1 MIFKNLFR
9 QKGRT
14 ILTIFGISIGVAA
27 IVGLGA
33 LADGLQAGY
42 DSILTGS
49 KADLVLSQPDA
60 IDMTTTSVDESIG
73 ADLDAMP
80 EITAVSG
87 MLQGLVPTENNPYF
101 FVYGYPE
108 DSFILNRFNI
118 IAGGGLDSR
127 EAQQSHGKPLLLGAS
142 AAEVMHKE
150 VGDTIRIMESVFRVV
165 GIYETGATLEDNGT
179 VISLR
184 DAQEVLGKPRQ
195 VSVFFIQLKDPS
207 LREQLE
213 RRVARLWS
221 NLSLGGTEELADKQL
236 LGNTIQGMVWGVAG
250 LAILIG
256 GVGMMNAQLMSVM
269 ERTREIG
276 VLRATGWSSRR
287 ILGMIMSESLLVS
300 LLGGAV
306 GVFLAWLVL
315 MAFSNAAGFFGASVT
330 NINAGI
336 LFQAFATVLVLGL
349 IGGIYPAWRA
359 SRLQPVEALRYE
371 GGTSGS
377 EAHRL
382 PVGGMAA
389 QSLWQRSTRTLLTL
403 GVIGITVG
411 GIVALEALI
420 GGVSDIMTAL
430 SGDSEIMVRQAGI
443 ADTSLSALDER
454 IGDKIAVLPG
464 VAHVSGLGFTGTIL
478 PDSGTIFIL
487 FGYAPNEY
495 GIQQFNVVEGEP
507 LTNNRQILLGRMMSN
522 ALHKSVGD
530 TVEVG
535 GSRFRVVGIY
545 ESGATWEEMGGV
557 ISLRDAQSYM
567 GRPRKVTMYMVKVD
581 DPSQAPG
588 IVERINAELPGAHAN
603 LSGDFVEQM
612 PDMQAMDAMMGAI
625 SFLAI
630 AVGGIGVLNTM
641 LMSVLER
648 TREIGVLRALGWR
661 RRRVLGMIINES
673 LLLGLIGGVVGI
685 LVAFGLTFL
694 FSLIPM
700 FGSML
705 TAQWDLVIFGRALA
719 VALLLGLLGGLYPAY
734 RATRL
739 QPVEALRYE

>member
-14 ILTIFGISIGVAA
+14 LLTIFGISIGVAA

-42 DSILTGS
+42 DSILSGS
-49 KADLVLSQPDA
+49 KADLILAQPDA
-60 IDMTTTSVDESIG
+60 LDLTTTSVEESIS
-73 ADLDAMP
+73 AELVAMP
-80 EITAVSG
+80 EIASVSG
-87 MLQGLVPTENNPYF
+87 MLQGLVPAANNPYF

-108 DSFILNRFNI
+108 DGFVLDRFHI
-118 IAGGGLDSR
+118 IEGGGLGSR
-127 EAQQSHGKPLLLGAS
+127 EAKLSHGRPLLLGSS
-142 AAEVMHKE
+142 AADVLDKG
-150 VGDTIRIMESVFRVV
+150 VGDSVRIMESVFRVV
-165 GIYETGATLEDNGT
+165 GIYETGATLEDNGA
-179 VISLR
+179 VISLQ

-195 VSVFFIQLKDPS
+195 VSVFYIQLKDPA
-207 LREQLE
+207 LRERLE
-213 RRVARLWS
+213 RRAARLWP
-221 NLSLGGTEELADKQL
+221 NLELSGTEAFADKQL
-236 LGNTIQGMVWGVAG
+236 LGNYLQGMVWGVAG

-256 GVGMMNAQLMSVM
+256 GIGMMNAQLMSVM

-287 ILGMIMSESLLVS
+287 VLGMILSESLLVS
-300 LLGGAV
+300 FLGGAL
-306 GVFLAWLVL
+306 GVVFGWLVL
-315 MAFSNAAGFFGASVT
+315 VAFSNVAGFFGASVA
-330 NINAGI
+330 NVNASI
-336 LFQAFATVLVLGL
+336 LFQAFATVMVLGL
-349 IGGIYPAWRA
+349 VGGAYPAWRA

-371 GGTSGS
+371 GGASGS
-377 EAHRL
+377 SVRRI

-411 GIVALEALI
+411 GIMALEALI
-420 GGVSDIMTAL
+420 AGVTDMISTM

-454 IGDKIAVLPG
+454 IGEKIAVLPG
-464 VAHVSGLGFTGTIL
+464 VAHVSGVGFTGTIL
-478 PDSGTIFIL
+478 PDSGTIFIM
-487 FGYAPNEY
+487 FGYEPNEY
-495 GIQQFNVVEGEP
+495 AIQEYNIVEGGP
-507 LTNNRQILLGRMMSN
+507 LTNNRQILLGRLMAN
-522 ALHKSVGD
+522 ALNKSVGD
-530 TVEVG
+530 IVELG
-535 GSRFRVVGIY
+535 GSRFRIVGIY
-545 ESGATWEEMGGV
+545 ESGSAWEEMGGV
-557 ISLRDAQSYM
+557 ISLREAQSYM

-581 DPSQAPG
+581 DPNQAPA
-588 IVERINAELPGAHAN
+588 IADRINSEMPDAHAN
-603 LSGDFVEQM
+603 LSGEFVEQM
-612 PDMQAMDAMMGAI
+612 PDMQAMDGMMAAI

-673 LLLGLIGGVVGI
+673 LLLGLLGGAVGI
-685 LVAFGLTFL
+685 LVAYGLTFL
-694 FSLIPM
+694 LNQIPM
-700 FGSML
+700 IGSVF
-705 TAQWDLVIFGRALA
+705 AARWEFVIFLRALM
-719 VALLLGLLGGLYPAY
+719 VASLLGLIGGLYPAY

>member
-1 MIFKNLFR
+1 
-9 QKGRT
+9 
-14 ILTIFGISIGVAA
+14 
-27 IVGLGA
+27 
-33 LADGLQAGY
+33 
-42 DSILTGS
+42 
-49 KADLVLSQPDA
+49 
-60 IDMTTTSVDESIG
+60 
-73 ADLDAMP
+73 
-80 EITAVSG
+80 
-87 MLQGLVPTENNPYF
+87 
-101 FVYGYPE
+101 
-108 DSFILNRFNI
+108 
-118 IAGGGLDSR
+118 
-127 EAQQSHGKPLLLGAS
+127 
-142 AAEVMHKE
+142 
-150 VGDTIRIMESVFRVV
+150 
-165 GIYETGATLEDNGT
+165 
-179 VISLR
+179 
-184 DAQEVLGKPRQ
+184 
-195 VSVFFIQLKDPS
+195 
-207 LREQLE
+207 
-213 RRVARLWS
+213 
-221 NLSLGGTEELADKQL
+221 
-236 LGNTIQGMVWGVAG
+236 
-250 LAILIG
+250 
-256 GVGMMNAQLMSVM
+256 
-269 ERTREIG
+269 
-276 VLRATGWSSRR
+276 
-287 ILGMIMSESLLVS
+287 
-300 LLGGAV
+300 
-306 GVFLAWLVL
+306 
-315 MAFSNAAGFFGASVT
+315 
-330 NINAGI
+330 
-336 LFQAFATVLVLGL
+336 
-349 IGGIYPAWRA
+349 
-359 SRLQPVEALRYE
+359 
-371 GGTSGS
+371 
-377 EAHRL
+377 
-382 PVGGMAA
+382 
-389 QSLWQRSTRTLLTL
+389 
-403 GVIGITVG
+403 
-411 GIVALEALI
+411 
-420 GGVSDIMTAL
+420 
-430 SGDSEIMVRQAGI
+430 MVRQAGI

-478 PDSGTIFIL
+478 PDSGTIFL
-487 FGYAPNEY
+487 MFGYAPNEY

-557 ISLRDAQSYM
+557 ISLRDAQSFM

-581 DPSQAPG
+581 DPSQAPE
-588 IVERINAELPGAHAN
+588 IVERINAELPDAHAN

-612 PDMQAMDAMMGAI
+612 PDMQAMDAMMAAI

-705 TAQWDLVIFGRALA
+705 SAQWDLVIFARALT

>member
-33 LADGLQAGY
+33 IAGGLKAGY

-49 KADLVLSQPDA
+49 KADLILSQPDA
-60 IDMTTTSVDESIG
+60 IDMTTTSVKESIG

-80 EITAVSG
+80 EINSVSG
-87 MLQGLVPTENNPYF
+87 MLQGLVPTANNPYF

-108 DSFILNRFNI
+108 DGFVLSRFQI
-118 IAGGGLDSR
+118 VDGGGLASR
-127 EAQQSHGKPLLLGAS
+127 EAKQTHGNPLLLGAS
-142 AAEVMHKE
+142 AAEVMNKE
-150 VGDTIRIMESVFRVV
+150 VGDTIRLMESVFRVV
-165 GIYETGATLEDNGT
+165 GIYETGATLEDNGA
-179 VISLR
+179 VISLH
-184 DAQEVLGKPRQ
+184 DAQEVLGKSRQ
-195 VSVFFIQLKDPS
+195 VSVFYIQLKDPA
-207 LREQLE
+207 LRERLE
-213 RRVARLWS
+213 KRAARLWPD
-221 NLSLGGTEELADKQL
+221 LSLSGTADFADKQL
-236 LGNTIQGMVWGVAG
+236 LGNSIQGMVWGIAG

-256 GVGMMNAQLMSVM
+256 GIGMMNAQLMSVM

-287 ILGMIMSESLLVS
+287 VLGMILSESLLVS
-300 LLGGAV
+300 ILGGFL
-306 GVFLAWLVL
+306 GVFLGWLVL

-336 LFQAFATVLVLGL
+336 LIQAFVTVLVLGL
-349 IGGIYPAWRA
+349 IGGSYPAWRA

-371 GGTSGS
+371 GGASGS
-377 EAHRL
+377 TVRRI

-389 QSLWQRSTRTLLTL
+389 QSLWQRSSRTLLTL

-411 GIVALEALI
+411 GIMALEALI
-420 GGVSDIMTAL
+420 DGVTDVLTAI

-454 IGDKIAVLPG
+454 IGDKLSVLPG

-478 PDSGTIFIL
+478 PDSGTIFII

-495 GIQQFNVVEGEP
+495 AIQEINVVEGEP
-507 LTNNRQILLGRMMSN
+507 LTNNRQILLGRMMAN
-522 ALHKSVGD
+522 ALNKSIGD
-530 TVEVG
+530 TIEVG

-545 ESGATWEEMGGV
+545 ESGSALEEMGGV
-557 ISLRDAQSYM
+557 ISLREAQSYM
-567 GRPRKVTMYMVKVD
+567 GRPRKVTMYMVKIEN
-581 DPSQAPG
+581 PSQAQE
-588 IVERINAELPGAHAN
+588 IVDRINTKLPDAHAS
-603 LSGDFVEQM
+603 LSGEFAEQM
-612 PDMQAMDAMMGAI
+612 PDMQAMDGMMAAI

-661 RRRVLGMIINES
+661 RRQVLGMIINES
-673 LLLGLIGGVVGI
+673 LLLGLLGGAAGI
-685 LVAFGLTFL
+685 LVAFGLTNL
-694 FSLIPM
+694 FNLIPM
-700 FGSML
+700 IGSIL
-705 TAQWDLVIFGRALA
+705 TPQWDLLIFIRALA